1 MIDSS
6 EENRRSLI
14 PALFAMAD
22 WMEMPVPWHKLCDD
36 QLPALIF
43 RRDRYL
49 RRMIGRQL

>member
-22 WMEMPVPWHKLCDD
+22 WMEMPVPSHRVRDD
-36 QLPALIF
+36 QPPALIF
-43 RRDRYL
+43 RRGRYL
-49 RRMIGRQL
+49 RRVMARQL